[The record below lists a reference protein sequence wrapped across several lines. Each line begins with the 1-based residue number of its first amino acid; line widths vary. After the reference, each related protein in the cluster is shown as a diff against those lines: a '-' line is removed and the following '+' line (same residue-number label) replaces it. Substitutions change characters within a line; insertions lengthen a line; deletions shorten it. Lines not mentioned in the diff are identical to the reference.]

1 MINPIEPH
9 TPLQYII
16 GKEKFFGLDFMVN
29 EHVLIPRPETEVL
42 VETALHTI
50 DAIRNTQHAVRI
62 LDLCTGSGNIAISL
76 TKNAPNCRMVASDIS
91 ESALEVTKENARL
104 NGVFD
109 DVTFVKSNL
118 FKDIEG
124 RFDLIVSNP
133 PYIARN
139 EFDTL
144 PKEVL
149 KEPRTA
155 LDGGPD
161 GLDFY
166 RRIFLEAPRY
176 LKNDGYCVVE
186 IGFGQLQG
194 IRDIIEQA
202 GESSLRPCHSD
213 RNTVIARAEGPKQSL
228 SSSEIAEPVDSPSL
242 RLLRR
247 PMRKTQ
253 APRNDG
259 RNDLTSFRVP
269 RNDITHVN
277 KGFNIL
283 AVKKDQYAIDR
294 VIVAQWIN

>member
-1 MINPIEPH
+1 MIKTIEPH

-42 VETALHTI
+42 VETSLHTI
-50 DAIRNTQHAVRI
+50 DAIRNTQYAVRI

-76 TKNAPNCRMVASDIS
+76 MVRLGSPSSLSKIEGLTKNAPNCRMFASDIS
-91 ESALEVTKENARL
+91 EGALEVAKENARL

-109 DVTFVKSNL
+109 NITFIKSNL

-149 KEPRTA
+149 KEPRSA

-176 LKNDGYCVVE
+176 LKPEGYCLTE
-186 IGFGQLQG
+186 IGFGQLSA
-194 IRDIIEQA
+194 IEDMI
-202 GESSLRPCHSD
+202 GS
-213 RNTVIARAEGPKQSL
+213 T
-228 SSSEIAEPVDSPSL
+228 
-242 RLLRR
+242 
-247 PMRKTQ
+247 
-253 APRNDG
+253 
-259 RNDLTSFRVP
+259 
-269 RNDITHVN
+269 
-277 KGFNIL
+277 KGFKLIE
-283 AVKKDQYAIDR
+283 VRKDQYAIDR

>member
-1 MINPIEPH
+1 MIKTIEPH

-29 EHVLIPRPETEVL
+29 EHVLIPRPETEIL

-50 DAIRNTQHAVRI
+50 DAIRNTQYAVRI

-76 TKNAPNCRMVASDIS
+76 MSLTKNAADCRIVASDIS
-91 ESALEVTKENARL
+91 ERALEVARENARL
-104 NGVFD
+104 NGVFNNI
-109 DVTFVKSNL
+109 TFIKSNL

-124 RFDLIVSNP
+124 RFDLIISNP

-149 KEPRTA
+149 KEPRSA

-166 RRIFLEAPRY
+166 RRIFFEAPRY
-176 LKNDGYCVVE
+176 LKHDGYCVVE
-186 IGFGQLQG
+186 IGFGQLSA
-194 IRDIIEQA
+194 IEDIIGSTKEFKLI
-202 GESSLRPCHSD
+202 E
-213 RNTVIARAEGPKQSL
+213 
-228 SSSEIAEPVDSPSL
+228 
-242 RLLRR
+242 
-247 PMRKTQ
+247 
-253 APRNDG
+253 
-259 RNDLTSFRVP
+259 
-269 RNDITHVN
+269 
-277 KGFNIL
+277 
-283 AVKKDQYAIDR
+283 VKKDQYAIDR